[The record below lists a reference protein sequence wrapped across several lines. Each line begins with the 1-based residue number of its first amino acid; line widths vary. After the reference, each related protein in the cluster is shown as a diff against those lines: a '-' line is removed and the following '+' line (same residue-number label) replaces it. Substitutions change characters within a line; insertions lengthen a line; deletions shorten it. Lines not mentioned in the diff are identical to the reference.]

1 MSRSSDA
8 QQILEN
14 AINAAT
20 NTTPD
25 EALRRLNEAI
35 KNVDLVFQRS
45 DPSEERDE
53 LESKLL
59 DARDIIIEIHENRIH
74 AGTEVYKMCI
84 VKLEEAAQQAETA
97 KQDINDVAKKT
108 EAVATALK
116 AIGKVLDV
124 LAKIVV

>member
-1 MSRSSDA
+1 MSGSSDT
-8 QQILEN
+8 QQILDD
-14 AINAAT
+14 AINAAA
-20 NTTPD
+20 NTTPE
-25 EALRRLNEAI
+25 EALRRLKEAI
-35 KNVDLVFQRS
+35 KNVDLVFQCSAPS
-45 DPSEERDE
+45 DERDE

-59 DARDIIIEIHENRIH
+59 DARDIIIEIHEDKIR

-97 KQDINDVAKKT
+97 KQDIDDVAKKT

-124 LAKIVV
+124 LAKIVL

>member
-1 MSRSSDA
+1 MSGSSDT
-8 QQILEN
+8 QQILDD
-14 AINAAT
+14 AINAAA
-20 NTTPD
+20 NTTPE
-25 EALRRLNEAI
+25 EALRRLKEAI
-35 KNVDLVFQRS
+35 ENVDLVFQCS
-45 DPSEERDE
+45 APSEERDE

-59 DARDIIIEIHENRIH
+59 DARDIIIEIHEDKIH

-97 KQDINDVAKKT
+97 KQDIDDVAKKT

-124 LAKIVV
+124 LAKIVL